1 MSHCQEESS
10 LRPAPTRG
18 LGPTLCSVTRNG
30 RAEAKLTA
38 SLLTALFS
46 PDAGTANT
54 NVHPWPTHLHP
65 SPPLHTCVLCSHCP
79 PPPGVCYPPQGW
91 PHILT
96 PRSGPWCSPSTP
108 TRQVPASLHFWG
120 AGLAWWSGLR
130 AGPTR
135 LHLPITTDPGGQQV
149 TQVTGNHPQRPR
161 CCAPG
166 PASAQPWLLQTFG
179 KCSEVS
185 VLACSRSQQTNKT
198 SA

>member
-54 NVHPWPTHLHP
+54 NVRPWPTHLHP

-79 PPPGVCYPPQGW
+79 PPRGVLPSPGVASHPHPPLRSLVQSEHSDSAGSREPPLLGSGVGPVVRPPSR
-91 PHILT
+91 PHPT
-96 PRSGPWCSPSTP
+96 PPSHHHRP
-108 TRQVPASLHFWG
+108 WG
-120 AGLAWWSGLR
+120 AAGDSGDWEPPTETTVLCSWSCLSPALAAADIREVQWSER
-130 AGPTR
+130 
-135 LHLPITTDPGGQQV
+135 
-149 TQVTGNHPQRPR
+149 
-161 CCAPG
+161 
-166 PASAQPWLLQTFG
+166 S
-179 KCSEVS
+179 
-185 VLACSRSQQTNKT
+185 LAHALSKQTNKT